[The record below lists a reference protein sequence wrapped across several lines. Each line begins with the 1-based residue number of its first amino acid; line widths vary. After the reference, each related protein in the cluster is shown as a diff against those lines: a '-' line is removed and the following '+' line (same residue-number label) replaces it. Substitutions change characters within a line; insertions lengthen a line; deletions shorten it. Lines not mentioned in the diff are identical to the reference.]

1 MQAARE
7 RQAKLQ
13 AQLANLQRMRSDLKL
28 EVG

>member
-13 AQLANLQRMRSDLKL
+13 AQLAKLQRMRSELKV